1 MKLHTYTRRLVA
13 GVAFETLCGLTTYH
27 EHVVSPE
34 RVTCENCRRVLAA
47 KKSERRSLKYQT
59 GLRFER

>member
-1 MKLHTYTRRLVA
+1 VKLHTYTRRMVA
-13 GVAFETLCGLTTYH
+13 GVAFETLCGLTTDH

-34 RVTCENCRRVLAA
+34 RATCENCKRIYAA
-47 KKSERRSLKYQT
+47 KANERRTVKYQT